1 MDARLGDYLDDK
13 LQSAADL
20 QTLDS
25 LLDNVKEQQELLKK
39 QLNDARRDHDEAQT
53 KSQQHVSELQ
63 AKADAF
69 RKEQSDIDRRLLIVT
84 QSETSDEA
92 VEKFEASMARLRKL
106 DVAAGYVELLKEV
119 EALCSECTS
128 QLGKSDEAA
137 LEPYRR
143 LQHLVNALRPL
154 QEAAEG
160 AAPHLLDHIAQR
172 VYALRQTI
180 QRSFSE
186 DLEKTLKKMEWP
198 KVTATVPLA
207 FQKEWEKN
215 VGRLLDLQKPELEGL
230 EHATSHGQLHTDK
243 PVLLPLEVMAKPLE
257 QRFAYHFSGN
267 KQTARL
273 DKPEYFLTHTT
284 DVIANYSEFVQNS
297 LQGLLVQRFRGTD
310 LAFVPAYIDATSA
323 FVTALLPMIR
333 RKLASTA
340 SQVTSQPNLLSHLV
354 HEVIA
359 FDTVLHETYAYSP
372 ASPSL
377 PWQGLAH
384 YLLDTLGHFPLWLS
398 VERDFALS
406 RYNAII
412 SSTDSHDLDY
422 DSVSSTATKP
432 SKATIRVND
441 LMETITDRYKPL
453 SSFSQKLRFLIDIQI
468 SIFDQFHSRLHS
480 SLEAYMAKTAPI
492 ARTLSTVTKEEQE
505 ALRGVKGLDYLCRVF
520 GSADYLE
527 RAMRD
532 WSDDIFFIELWEELQ
547 FRARNRDTISSK
559 LESGLQE
566 LQAKTSAALVPSDEI
581 NDITQGALFDETA
594 SAYQRLRVRSES
606 ILTETLTQQLQESL
620 RPYLRTNT
628 WATLSSSSSS
638 TSTSSGLDP
647 CLTTLTSSFS
657 FLSKALGRAPLL
669 RLSRATTSALSSTL
683 LDNLVLRSNF
693 STAGAAQLST
703 DVDALSQVLVRFAGS
718 RAVETGLRGLV
729 EAVTLLALPVRSEIQ
744 REVPGVQGQ
753 GHEDDGASAWEED
766 ATSVQEDGADVGKD
780 RPLGLFE
787 VERMVFRSNES
798 AREAL
803 DALGLENMA
812 EGVARQ
818 VLERRVE
825 VQG

>member
-1 MDARLGDYLDDK
+1 
-13 LQSAADL
+13 
-20 QTLDS
+20 
-25 LLDNVKEQQELLKK
+25 
-39 QLNDARRDHDEAQT
+39 
-53 KSQQHVSELQ
+53 
-63 AKADAF
+63 
-69 RKEQSDIDRRLLIVT
+69 
-84 QSETSDEA
+84 
-92 VEKFEASMARLRKL
+92 MARLRKL
-106 DVAAGYVELLKEV
+106 DVAAGYVELLKDV
-119 EALCSECTS
+119 EALSSECTT

-143 LQHLVNALRPL
+143 LQNLVSALRPL

-186 DLEKTLKKMEWP
+186 DLEKTLKKMDWP
-198 KVTATVPLA
+198 KVTTTVPLA

-215 VGRLLDLQKPELEGL
+215 IGRLLDLQKPELENL
-230 EHATSHGQLHTDK
+230 EHATSQRPPNADR
-243 PVLLPLEVMAKPLE
+243 PVLLPLEVMVKPLE

-284 DVIANYSEFVQNS
+284 DVIANYSEFVENS

-310 LAFVPAYIDATSA
+310 LAFVPAYIDATST
-323 FVTALLPMIR
+323 FITALLPMLR
-333 RKLASTA
+333 RKLVNTA
-340 SQVTSQPNLLSHLV
+340 SQVLSQPNLLSHLV

-359 FDTVLHETYAYSP
+359 FDTTLQESYAYSP
-372 ASPSL
+372 ATPSL

-398 VERDFALS
+398 VEREFALS

-412 SSTDSHDLDY
+412 SASESNELDY
-422 DSVSSTATKP
+422 DSVASTATKP
-432 SKATIRVND
+432 TKATIRVND
-441 LMETITDRYKPL
+441 LLETVTDRYKPL

-492 ARTLSTVTKEEQE
+492 ARTLSTVTKEELE
-505 ALRGVKGLDYLCRVF
+505 ALRGVRGLDYLCRVF

-532 WSDDIFFIELWEELQ
+532 WSDDVFFIELWEELQ
-547 FRARNRDTISSK
+547 FRARNRDNISSK
-559 LESGLQE
+559 LQDGLQE
-566 LQAKTSAALVPSDEI
+566 IQAKTSAALAPNDGEDE
-581 NDITQGALFDETA
+581 TLQGALFDETA
-594 SAYQRLRVRSES
+594 SAYHRLRVRSET
-606 ILTETLTQQLQESL
+606 ILTETLTEQVQESL

-628 WATLSSSSSS
+628 WATLSSSAASS
-638 TSTSSGLDP
+638 TSTSSALDP
-647 CLTTLTSSFS
+647 CLTTLTNSLS
-657 FLSKALGRAPLL
+657 FLAKALGRAPLL
-669 RLSRATTSALSSTL
+669 RVSRAITTNLSSTL
-683 LDNLVLRSNF
+683 LESLILRNNF
-693 STAGAAQLST
+693 STAGATQLNA
-703 DVDALSQVLVRFAGS
+703 DVVAMSQLIAHVAGA
-718 RAVETGLRGLV
+718 RAVERGMRSLV
-729 EAVTLLALPVRSEIQ
+729 EAVTLLSLPVRSEIS
-744 REVPGVQGQ
+744 REVNGAQEG
-753 GHEDDGASAWEED
+753 DDEGASAWEED
-766 ATSVQEDGADVGKD
+766 EKALPDGDDAGKG
-780 RPLGLFE
+780 RQLGLFE

-798 AREAL
+798 AREVL
-803 DALGLENMA
+803 DELGLEAMS
-812 EGVARQ
+812 EGLARQ